1 MRTQASRRLSDRRRY
16 RSVREHRQRA
26 QHMHAITKLSQ
37 EAQQLAASDT
47 IIHYP
52 AFGATPYDRAP
63 DERAPAD
70 NTPADNA
77 PDGHPPQEAE
87 LAEICHAVHEALRRG
102 APPSETAPS
111 SADGSEAARDG
122 IQALIATEV
131 KAALEE
137 MAPQIVSQT
146 LITLLSQKTDK
157 PRSDDG

>member
-47 IIHYP
+47 VIHYP

-70 NTPADNA
+70 TGPAD
-77 PDGHPPQEAE
+77 
-87 LAEICHAVHEALRRG
+87 
-102 APPSETAPS
+102 TS
-111 SADGSEAARDG
+111 SAD
-122 IQALIATEV
+122 T
-131 KAALEE
+131 
-137 MAPQIVSQT
+137 SQ
-146 LITLLSQKTDK
+146 DRH
-157 PRSDDG
+157 PRKRQD